1 MSWFSGLSVSS
12 GAGGHDGRVRVGYL
26 SFNFSPSR
34 NLNGLVAGLLQRH
47 DRARFHTWAFAI
59 YGHHGRDTEAER
71 RQSEDSADV
80 FVDLLRHGARS
91 DTDISRAINERK
103 IHVLVDLVGLIR
115 NHRHGILILRPAP
128 VQVNM
133 VYAAAVGGPSIDLF
147 VSDRVASPPD
157 FHGAQDPVLPEALL
171 LLPGAPVRVPEFVF
185 VSFGARYLP
194 SCSPVGLNVFVVPL
208 GRLSVSGVGWVLTSH
223 VLMWME

>member
-1 MSWFSGLSVSS
+1 MVNDRDG

-71 RQSEDSADV
+71 RQAEDSADV
-80 FVDLLRHGARS
+80 FVDLLRHVARS

-103 IHVLVDLVGLIR
+103 IHVLVDLFPVIALSVQQMGGMTPSVHLAPE
-115 NHRHGILILRPAP
+115 RPPAAP
-128 VQVNM
+128 VAVQVNM
-133 VYAAAVGGPSIDLF
+133 VGL
-147 VSDRVASPPD
+147 AS
-157 FHGAQDPVLPEALL
+157 
-171 LLPGAPVRVPEFVF
+171 
-185 VSFGARYLP
+185 
-194 SCSPVGLNVFVVPL
+194 
-208 GRLSVSGVGWVLTSH
+208 
-223 VLMWME
+223 